1 MKMNVVGISPIG
13 FHKTLLPNESNIPS
27 EHQVLLPTP
36 IQMMTSSRIMMASST
51 SSSTLRSTT
60 PATTDTAEEVS
71 LCILPSRLHRRES
84 TTLLHHHH
92 HATATANSSHHHA
105 PESIMTPSCLESYR
119 LFKRCSTMNADTEGF
134 SCSTAVKLYM
144 SCAMD
149 GC

>member
-1 MKMNVVGISPIG
+1 MSSV
-13 FHKTLLPNESNIPS
+13 FHPLAFIKHYCPTNLTSHQNIKY
-27 EHQVLLPTP
+27 QVLLPTP

-51 SSSTLRSTT
+51 LRSTT
-60 PATTDTAEEVS
+60 PATTDTADDVS

-84 TTLLHHHH
+84 TTLLHHH